1 MGVTTE
7 RGLIVNARE
16 GTVTTALT
24 RLQQGAEIN
33 YMPIEFTQ
41 SAAAGDATSTQAL
54 TVMPAGKHKVLSIV
68 LVTSAFGSS
77 RVLDVGYEA
86 HTKTDGTTAV
96 TASANAFKDDL
107 DVSSAATTRIE
118 INKAMDSISGYV
130 INSTVAGGTI
140 PAGATITGYVTYV

>member
-7 RGLIVNARE
+7 RGLIVNAME

>member
-1 MGVTTE
+1 MAVTTE

-68 LVTSAFGSS
+68 LVTSAFGAS